1 MVDRHAALQLSVHR
15 PAVLPHPRRPPR
27 RPVARCRLSGDHHR
41 FLELPGS
48 RGRPVDLADGR
59 RVQLWQ
65 GPART
70 DRPRQPRLPVGVVP
84 GGQRAQHGCRGPPMI
99 TAQHV
104 VNIVLDEAAK
114 LGGADET
121 MVLVSDKVEA
131 TLRWAGNSMT
141 TNGVSVSRNIT
152 VISVVRRGASAH
164 IGTVVSAE
172 VDPRVI
178 PGLVASSQ
186 DAARSAPAA
195 VDAAPLLADSGV
207 PADWDAPVPGTG
219 PLVFADVAESLS
231 RGFGGTDRLY
241 GFAHHSV
248 STTFLASSTGL
259 RRRYT
264 QPTGAVEINAKRGDA
279 SAWAGIGT
287 TDFVDVP
294 TDSLL
299 EQLSMRLGWARRS
312 VELPAG
318 RYETIMPPSAV
329 ADMMLYLAWSMAGRG
344 AQEGRTALSAPGG
357 GTRVGERLT
366 DLPLTLFSDPMAPG
380 LACTPFVA
388 VSSSSETVSLF
399 DNGMEIGQVD
409 WIRDGVINA
418 LAYPRAT
425 AAKFDAKVA
434 VAADN
439 LVMTGGSAELPDM
452 IAATERGLLL
462 TTLWYIREVDP
473 TTMLLT
479 GLTRDGVYLIEDG
492 EVTAA
497 VNNFRFN
504 ESPLDLLRRVTE
516 AGASEKTL
524 PRECSDWA
532 TRAAMPSLRI
542 PDFYMSSVSQAQ

>member
-1 MVDRHAALQLSVHR
+1 
-15 PAVLPHPRRPPR
+15 
-27 RPVARCRLSGDHHR
+27 
-41 FLELPGS
+41 
-48 RGRPVDLADGR
+48 
-59 RVQLWQ
+59 
-65 GPART
+65 
-70 DRPRQPRLPVGVVP
+70 
-84 GGQRAQHGCRGPPMI
+84 MI
-99 TAQHV
+99 SAQHV
-104 VNIVLDEAAK
+104 VNIVLGEAAK
-114 LGGADET
+114 HGRADET
-121 MVLVSDKVEA
+121 MVLVTDRVEA

-141 TNGVSVSRNIT
+141 TNGVSVSRRTT
-152 VISVVRRGASAH
+152 VISIVRKGDSAS

-178 PGLVASSQ
+178 PSLVAASQ
-186 DAARSAPAA
+186 ESARSAPEAG
-195 VDAAPLLADSGV
+195 DAAPLLADTGV

-219 PLVFADVAESLS
+219 AEVFADVAGSLS
-231 RGFGGTDRLY
+231 RGFRGTDRLY
-241 GFAHHSV
+241 GFAQHSV
-248 STTFLASSTGL
+248 ATTFLASSTGL

-264 QPTGAVEINAKRGDA
+264 QPSGTVEINGKRGDA
-279 SAWAGIGT
+279 SAFAAIGT
-287 TDFVDVP
+287 PDFVDVP
-294 TDSLL
+294 TDLLL
-299 EQLSMRLGWARRS
+299 EQLSTRLGWAQRS

-318 RYETIMPPSAV
+318 RYETIMPPSPV
-329 ADMMLYLAWSMAGRG
+329 ADMMVYLAWSMAGRG

-366 DLPLTLFSDPMAPG
+366 ELPLTLFSDPMAPG

-388 VSSSSETVSLF
+388 TNNSSETVSVF
-399 DNGMEIGQVD
+399 DNGMEINQVD

-439 LVMTGGSAELPDM
+439 LVMTGGSADLAEM

-473 TTMLLT
+473 TTLLLT
-479 GLTRDGVYLIEDG
+479 GLTRDGVYLVENG

-504 ESPLDLLRRVTE
+504 ESPLDLLRRATQ
-516 AGASEKTL
+516 AGVSEKTL
-524 PRECSDWA
+524 PREWGDWA

-542 PDFYMSSVSQAQ
+542 PDFHMSSVSQAQ